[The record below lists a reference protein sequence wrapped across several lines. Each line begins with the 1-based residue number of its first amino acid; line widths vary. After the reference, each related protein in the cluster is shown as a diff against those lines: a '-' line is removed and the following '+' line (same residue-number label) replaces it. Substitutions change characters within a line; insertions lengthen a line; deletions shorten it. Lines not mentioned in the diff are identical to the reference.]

1 MVGNPFTRHKDTR
14 KSAPFRSS
22 WKNVVIADQG
32 SLLISAGGTRSDPAI
47 YSATTSTMI
56 ITSNSLA
63 GAGAPSQF
71 DGDLRHT
78 MTQFRATPRAN
89 RTSKSADNPIPYP
102 TSSTAELTVCG
113 PSLPC

>member
-47 YSATTSTMI
+47 YSAATPTMI

-63 GAGAPSQF
+63 GAGRPISLAVIY
-71 DGDLRHT
+71 G
-78 MTQFRATPRAN
+78 TP
-89 RTSKSADNPIPYP
+89 
-102 TSSTAELTVCG
+102 
-113 PSLPC
+113 